1 MDGIAHSLE
10 VYYGA
15 RDNKELITVF
25 FTPGRGARS
34 LLLSADGGNYAPAGF
49 IENTHVHGIGEIP
62 DSRFLPF
69 KCIFY
74 GIDEGADHD
83 VLFSGGCDYIL
94 HFTLHRGVI
103 DLSGHPAGL
112 R

>member
-25 FTPGRGARS
+25 FTPGRGVRS
-34 LLLSADGGNYAPAGF
+34 LLLSADGSNYAPAGF
-49 IENTHVHGIGEIP
+49 IENTHVHGIGEVL
-62 DSRFLPF
+62 DSRFLPFKF

-83 VLFSGGCDYIL
+83 VLFPAAVTTSFIL
-94 HFTLHRGVI
+94 ACT
-103 DLSGHPAGL
+103 AG
-112 R
+112 

>member
-34 LLLSADGGNYAPAGF
+34 ILLSADGGNNASAGF
-49 IENTHVHGIGEIP
+49 RENTHVH
-62 DSRFLPF
+62 
-69 KCIFY
+69 
-74 GIDEGADHD
+74 
-83 VLFSGGCDYIL
+83 
-94 HFTLHRGVI
+94 
-103 DLSGHPAGL
+103 
-112 R
+112 